1 KYSYDE
7 AGNLAAITYPDGS
20 MVRYVYDLNDN
31 LVKVEDREGNI
42 TTYVYDAINRIT
54 EIHRP
59 NGISTYNT
67 YDAGDRITELTNICD
82 DCGWVVSRYA
92 YEYDDRGFIV
102 GETATESL
110 AGYAWDEKHDGKHE
124 DGRHDALYSHGNK
137 HAKHGKDS
145 TYAYQIVETAR
156 TFTYDGAG
164 KLLSATETEE
174 NQGTYTCSYG
184 YDAMGNRTSV
194 VKTDVKGKVVE
205 SRYYVYNE
213 SSQLIS
219 VELYDGKKTTTVT
232 YAYDADG
239 NLVSETGRD
248 GTEKVEKTYLYAV
261 ENRLLAVY
269 DGKELLMAAAYDGD
283 GNRVFQLN
291 YNLHTD
297 GDLKGNS
304 GNGNGKVNSQRAV
317 ANTQLTLPTNSRG

>member
-1 KYSYDE
+1 M
-7 AGNLAAITYPDGS
+7 L
-20 MVRYVYDLNDN
+20 MDLMP
-31 LVKVEDREGNI
+31 KVNEDCVCCGIENSGGC
-42 TTYVYDAINRIT
+42 RIT

-92 YEYDDRGFIV
+92 YTYDERGFIV

-124 DGRHDALYSHGNK
+124 DGRHDALCPHGNR

-145 TYAYQIVETAR
+145 TCAYQIVETVR

-164 KLLSATETEE
+164 KLVSATEAEE
-174 NQGTYTCSYG
+174 NQGAYTYVYG
-184 YDAMGNRTSV
+184 YDAMGNRTSA
-194 VKTDVKGKVVE
+194 VKTDENGEIAE
-205 SRYYVYNE
+205 SSHYAYNE
-213 SSQLIS
+213 SSQLVL

-239 NLVSETGRD
+239 NLISETGRD

-297 GDLKGNS
+297 GDLKGNN
-304 GNGNGKVNSQRAV
+304 GNGNGSNRDNGGSGNSSGS
-317 ANTQLTLPTNSRG
+317 NGNGSGIG